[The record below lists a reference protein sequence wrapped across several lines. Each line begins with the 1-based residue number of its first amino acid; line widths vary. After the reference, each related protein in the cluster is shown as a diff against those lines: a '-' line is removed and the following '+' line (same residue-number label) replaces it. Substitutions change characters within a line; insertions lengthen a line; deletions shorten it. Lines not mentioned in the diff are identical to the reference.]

1 MWVIESI
8 GSAFSESVYNADSH
22 QIGHRWSLE
31 AIAWWQRAVAA
42 LFIVACTLCW
52 RGGFPA
58 MPEPRFWIPAAF
70 SVTLNAGA
78 SLLYVRA
85 LREDLSLTVPITA
98 LSPVFL
104 LLTEPLITGRLVPA
118 VGMLGVAVIGI
129 GLYALNLP
137 VLRSHGPLGP
147 IKAVW
152 RQRGTR
158 MMLIVVMIWAVTAP
172 MDGIAVRAWDP
183 LWYSATLHGGIGLL
197 LTPFC
202 WRKPQALKPDRG
214 DRLRLGSLGLLS
226 GLGSMLQMTA
236 MAAAPATF
244 VIAMRRFSAP
254 LSAVWGWLFFKE
266 PHIRSRLLGALV
278 MAIGAA
284 IMLTSL

>member
-1 MWVIESI
+1 MWIIESF
-8 GSAFSESVYNADSH
+8 GSAFSESIYNADSH
-22 QIGHRWSLE
+22 QLGHRWSLE

-42 LFIVACTLCW
+42 MFIVACALLW
-52 RGGFPA
+52 RGLPA
-58 MPEPRFWIPAAF
+58 MPASRFWIPASI

-118 VGMLGVAVIGI
+118 TGMLGVAVIGA
-129 GLYALNLP
+129 GLYVLNLQ
-137 VLRSHGPLGP
+137 VLRTHGPLGP
-147 IKAVW
+147 IRNVW

-158 MMLIVVMIWAVTAP
+158 MMLFVVIIWAVTAP
-172 MDGIAVRAWDP
+172 MDSIAVRAWDP
-183 LWYSATLHGGIGLL
+183 LWYAAVLHGGIGVL

-202 WRKPQALKPDRG
+202 WRKPQALKPVRG

-236 MAAAPATF
+236 MSVAPATF
-244 VIAMRRFSAP
+244 VIAIRRFSAP

-278 MAIGAA
+278 MTIGAA
-284 IMLTSL
+284 IIITSL